1 MATNYAK
8 ASYSEV
14 YDMHTEEGV
23 PTMLEFSTPH
33 GVRPTKYLI
42 GFFAQFR
49 KFRYIGAKVT
59 FIPAATL
66 PADPLQV
73 SYEAGEPTIDPRDL
87 LNPILHKGIHGDAL
101 GNLLEEYK
109 QVLASGS
116 SLELTKT
123 AAANYMTLYYQCL
136 TDPSFKKSGLR
147 QGFVQKLF
155 PLVYSLGTNRQIMPS
170 LLHTS
175 GAGSVSIGDGV
186 LVNSPIL
193 SETDGQVIY
202 NDENLGASVRRN
214 MGQGVQNLA
223 DNSIQW
229 ETYDEFTTKPTRL
242 GWLDTL
248 QVMRDNQS
256 TVAGS
261 TSPYNVEVSTGVNNS
276 GHEATKVTPCYFTT
290 LPKIPMYM
298 CFLPPAYKTEMYF
311 RIVIQHY
318 FEFKEFRSTFN
329 QFGVGQVSTS
339 SNVPYDWLNA
349 IQKVSSVSTESE
361 KSLDIAGGDAELT
374 TDGVL

>member
-1 MATNYAK
+1 MATNFAK

-23 PTMLEFSTPH
+23 PTLLEFSTPH
-33 GVRPTKYLI
+33 GVRPIRYLT
-42 GFFAQFR
+42 GFFAQFS
-49 KFRYIGAKVT
+49 KFRYAGAKVT

-87 LNPILHKGIHGDAL
+87 LNPILHKGIHGNAL
-101 GNLLEEYK
+101 GNLLEEYR

-116 SLELTKT
+116 SLELQKT
-123 AAANYMTLYYQCL
+123 ASANYMTLYYQCL
-136 TDPSFKKSGLR
+136 TDPSFRKANLR
-147 QGFVQKLF
+147 QGFQQSLF

-170 LLHTS
+170 QQKSAASNAVGDAISILDS
-175 GAGSVSIGDGV
+175 GNPVYS
-186 LVNSPIL
+186 
-193 SETDGQVIY
+193 TDGQFAF
-202 NDENLGASVRRN
+202 NDETHGVSVRRN
-214 MGQGVQNLA
+214 LGQGRQDLS
-223 DNSIQW
+223 DNSIDW
-229 ETYDEFTTKPTRL
+229 ITYDEFTTKPTRL

-248 QVMRDNQS
+248 QVIRDNE
-256 TVAGS
+256 GS
-261 TSPYNVEVSTGVNNS
+261 NLNNS
-276 GHEATKVTPCYFTT
+276 VELEIKNPQIPGASKVTAVNFTV

-311 RIVIQHY
+311 RVVIKHY

-329 QFGVGQVSTS
+329 QFGIGQVSTAS
-339 SNVPYDWLNA
+339 VPYDWLNA
-349 IQKVSSVSTESE
+349 VVSSSSAVSTLDLDDKGE
-361 KSLDIAGGDAELT
+361 SLDVAGGTVELT

>member
-33 GVRPTKYLI
+33 GFRPVRYLT

-49 KFRYIGAKVT
+49 KFRYVGAKVT

-123 AAANYMTLYYQCL
+123 ATANYMTLYYQCL
-136 TDPSFKKSGLR
+136 TDPSFRKSGLR

-170 LLHTS
+170 SLKGS
-175 GAGSVSIGDGV
+175 GAASQIVGDSNV
-186 LVNSPIL
+186 LDPSGFF
-193 SETDGQVIY
+193 SETDGQFFF
-202 NDENLGASVRRN
+202 NDETDGATARRN
-214 MGQGVQNLA
+214 FGQGQQNLK
-223 DNSIQW
+223 DNSITW

-248 QVMRDNQS
+248 QVMRDNTATPWNVNYSVELS
-256 TVAGS
+256 TEMSELKAS
-261 TSPYNVEVSTGVNNS
+261 
-276 GHEATKVTPCYFTT
+276 KVTPCNFTI

-329 QFGVGQVSTS
+329 QFGIGQVSTAGD
-339 SNVPYDWLNA
+339 VPYDWLNA
-349 IQKVSSVSTESE
+349 IQNVSTASIESE

>member
-1 MATNYAK
+1 MICIPRK
-8 ASYSEV
+8 AFLLCWSFLLLMV
-14 YDMHTEEGV
+14 FVLLGI
-23 PTMLEFSTPH
+23 L
-33 GVRPTKYLI
+33 L

-49 KFRYIGAKVT
+49 KFRYAGAKVT

-147 QGFVQKLF
+147 QGFVQNLY

-170 LLHTS
+170 RIFTAGAS
-175 GAGSVSIGDGV
+175 GLTVGDPSLMETGK
-186 LVNSPIL
+186 IF
-193 SETDGQVIY
+193 SETDGQFEY
-202 NDENLGASVRRN
+202 NDETWGVSVRRSL
-214 MGQGVQNLA
+214 GQAQQNLK
-223 DNSIQW
+223 DNAIEW
-229 ETYDEFTTKPTRL
+229 KTYDEFTTKPTRL

-248 QVMRDNQS
+248 QIIRDNQS
-256 TVAGS
+256 SMPDSQV
-261 TSPYNVEVSTGVNNS
+261 TGVNIELSIRNPQDPLAS
-276 GHEATKVTPCYFTT
+276 RVTPCNFTT

-329 QFGVGQVSTS
+329 QFGIGQVSTATD
-339 SNVPYDWLNA
+339 VPYDWLNA
-349 IQKVSSVSTESE
+349 IKKVSTASVESE